1 MSNKKQTAVEY
12 LHKEYMKVFGELE
25 VNTVQFYDLN
35 NALENSKAME
45 KEQNEDIW
53 MEAVVWTIDA
63 KCIISEENTIQAFE
77 QYYKET
83 YETNNP

>member
-45 KEQNEDIW
+45 KEQ
-53 MEAVVWTIDA
+53 M
-63 KCIISEENTIQAFE
+63 
-77 QYYKET
+77 KEMYLKGIGNYDPT
-83 YETNNP
+83 FKRNL